1 MICVWT
7 SRRVIALI
15 AITLLYA
22 SEVRSENTTSLACMF
37 DPCEVV
43 QEYELPPLGYPYDS
57 LEPHI
62 DNQTMNFHHDVHF
75 AGYTRKMNA
84 ALKTLQENNLLN
96 ETMNVESILGM
107 LNTIDIDP
115 DVKTALINNG
125 GGYLNHKMYFD
136 TMNPEGQ
143 REPSKDSPLAEA
155 IDKQFGSFKKFQEEM
170 TQNAS
175 SVFGSGWSQL
185 AMNPSTGEL
194 MIKSYPNQN
203 SPYLEGLLALLG
215 LDVWE
220 HSYYL
225 KYGPKRADYIKNW
238 WEVVDFKPVEDA
250 YDKAMQASK

>member
-62 DNQTMNFHHDVHF
+62 DNQ
-75 AGYTRKMNA
+75 
-84 ALKTLQENNLLN
+84 
-96 ETMNVESILGM
+96 TMNVESILGM

-155 IDKQFGSFKKFQEEM
+155 IDKQFGSFKKFQ
-170 TQNAS
+170 
-175 SVFGSGWSQL
+175 
-185 AMNPSTGEL
+185 
-194 MIKSYPNQN
+194 
-203 SPYLEGLLALLG
+203 
-215 LDVWE
+215 
-220 HSYYL
+220 
-225 KYGPKRADYIKNW
+225 
-238 WEVVDFKPVEDA
+238 
-250 YDKAMQASK
+250 